1 MVKSFARLFKGGGF
15 LGQRPKSPFANGEI
29 FLHSK
34 IRTGTLTVRWTVKVW
49 ETQLGGLPM
58 NLQRKFIKAKR

>member
-34 IRTGTLTVRWTVKVW
+34 NQDGNFNSPVAVKVW

>member
-15 LGQRPKSPFANGEI
+15 LGLRPKSPFANGEI

-34 IRTGTLTVRWTVKVW
+34 NQDGNFNSPV
-49 ETQLGGLPM
+49 
-58 NLQRKFIKAKR
+58 AC

>member
-29 FLHSK
+29 FLYSK
-34 IRTGTLTVRWTVKVW
+34 NQDGNFNSPVDC
-49 ETQLGGLPM
+49 
-58 NLQRKFIKAKR
+58 

>member
-34 IRTGTLTVRWTVKVW
+34 NQDGTFNSPVDC
-49 ETQLGGLPM
+49 
-58 NLQRKFIKAKR
+58 